1 MEGIIMKRKLKLI
14 AFLVFSLVAYLII
27 FSFKDKVLYP
37 FADIEGSEIRW
48 IAAEYGQSLLY
59 KLSNEEQK
67 MLLDA
72 LQNVMILKEDRKD
85 EHLKYTG
92 ARRNIHFILR
102 FTNGETVSIA
112 CASLFFI
119 IDGKWYFADRDSTS
133 KVDEIYYSLVGFC

>member
-1 MEGIIMKRKLKLI
+1 
-14 AFLVFSLVAYLII
+14 
-27 FSFKDKVLYP
+27 
-37 FADIEGSEIRW
+37 
-48 IAAEYGQSLLY
+48 
-59 KLSNEEQK
+59 

>member
-27 FSFKDKVLYP
+27 FSFKDKVSYP

-85 EHLKYTG
+85 EHLKYT
-92 ARRNIHFILR
+92 
-102 FTNGETVSIA
+102 
-112 CASLFFI
+112 
-119 IDGKWYFADRDSTS
+119 
-133 KVDEIYYSLVGFC
+133 